1 MIYLVFSVNFRM
13 ICFLL
18 TILLLFGPIW
28 CLNFGPLSL
37 KSERSK
43 YNMAIQKTNDEQL
56 LLNLVRLKYRDT
68 PFFLEVSNV
77 ASQFRM
83 KNKVSITAQLE
94 SMVKD
99 IFNLGASSS
108 YEESPTVS
116 YTPLQGDKFV
126 KNIMST
132 LPLKT
137 ITLLFQSGWSV
148 ERVFRVCFQMLG
160 QLENAPGASGPT
172 PKLAPQYKEFLQTVK
187 YLQELDDRDALRIIY
202 QEPNGQP
209 QMLLQVSD
217 DAKTSKPALEFARSI
232 NSIPSINQY
241 ILTHFPTPDQV
252 QHFPVIMNRGKELR
266 IVPRSLLGML
276 FYLSQSIEIPKRD
289 LLKGKVTLTKTTKGE
304 DFDWFEVTGELLTIR
319 SSDEKPLRATVR
331 VFYRDTWFYIDDSDL
346 NSKSTFS
353 LLTQIYS
360 LQSGSIK
367 STEPILTIGVGS
379 R

>member
-1 MIYLVFSVNFRM
+1 MINSVFLVNLRTSYL
-13 ICFLL
+13 LL
-18 TILLLFGPIW
+18 TIFLVLGPMG
-28 CLNFGPLSL
+28 CLNFGPISL

-77 ASQFRM
+77 ASQFRI
-83 KNKVSITAQLE
+83 KNKVSVTAQLE

-137 ITLLFQSGWSV
+137 ITLLFHSGWSV

-232 NSIPSINQY
+232 NSIPSIKQY

-252 QHFPVIMNRGKELR
+252 EHFPVIMTRGKELR

>member
-1 MIYLVFSVNFRM
+1 MIYLVFLVNFRM

-18 TILLLFGPIW
+18 TIFLLFGPIG
-28 CLNFGPLSL
+28 CLNFGPVSL

-232 NSIPSINQY
+232 NSIPSIKQY

-252 QHFPVIMNRGKELR
+252 EHFPVIMNRGKELR

>member
-1 MIYLVFSVNFRM
+1 MMNLVFPVYLRANY
-13 ICFLL
+13 FLL
-18 TILLLFGPIW
+18 TLFLVLGPMG
-28 CLNFGPLSL
+28 CLNFGPISL

-68 PFFLEVSNV
+68 PFFLEVGNV

-83 KNKVSITAQLE
+83 KNKASISAKLE

-99 IFNLGASSS
+99 IFNLGASTS

-126 KNIMST
+126 KNILST

-137 ITLLFQSGWSV
+137 ITLLIHSGWSI
-148 ERVFRVCFQMLG
+148 ERVFRVCFQLLG
-160 QLENAPGASGPT
+160 HLENAPGASGPT
-172 PKLAPQYKEFLQTVK
+172 PKLAPEYKDFLRTVK
-187 YLQELDDRDALRIIY
+187 YLQELDNQDALRVNY
-202 QEPNGQP
+202 QEFNGQP
-209 QMLLQVSD
+209 QMVLQILNE
-217 DAKTSKPALEFARSI
+217 AKTSKPALEFA
-232 NSIPSINQY
+232 NSLSASPSKNQY
-241 ILTHFPTPDQV
+241 ILTHYPTPDQV
-252 QHFPVIMNRGKELR
+252 KYLR

-276 FYLSQSIEIPKRD
+276 FYLSQSIDIPKRD
-289 LLKGKVTLTKTTKGE
+289 LLKGKVTLTKTSKGD
-304 DFDWFEVTGELLTIR
+304 DFDWFEVTGDLLTIR
-319 SSDEKPLRATVR
+319 SSEEKPLRATVR

-353 LLTQIYS
+353 LLMQIYS
-360 LQSGSIK
+360 LQSGAIK

>member
-1 MIYLVFSVNFRM
+1 MIYLVFPVNLRM
-13 ICFLL
+13 IYFLL
-18 TILLLFGPIW
+18 TMLLLFGPIG
-28 CLNFGPLSL
+28 CLNIGPISL

-77 ASQFRM
+77 ASQFRI

-99 IFNLGASSS
+99 IFNLGTSSS
-108 YEESPTVS
+108 YQESPTVS

-137 ITLLFQSGWSV
+137 ITLLFHSGWSV
-148 ERVFRVCFQMLG
+148 ERVFRVCFQLLG
-160 QLENAPGASGPT
+160 HLENAPGASGPT
-172 PKLAPQYKEFLQTVK
+172 PKLAPQYKEFLKTVK

-202 QEPNGQP
+202 QELNEQP

-217 DAKTSKPALEFARSI
+217 EAKTSKPALEFARSI
-232 NSIPSINQY
+232 SSTPGKKQY

-252 QHFPVIMNRGKELR
+252 DHLR

-289 LLKGKVTLTKTTKGE
+289 LLKGKVTQTKTTKGE

-319 SSDEKPLRATVR
+319 SLDEKPLRATVR